1 MTNSGSA
8 SVGETH
14 GTSRAALERTV
25 HRPGVLDEIKTRPGI
40 AGKELR
46 RQQIA
51 LETIASTTG
60 GNEVAWRMDAALGER
75 KNVID
80 SGDVEVERRG
90 AVDAAPTAVTHHGVF
105 NRALLV
111 AAWRALGFLGAT

>member
-25 HRPGVLDEIKTRPGI
+25 DRPGVLDEIKTRPGI
-40 AGKELR
+40 AGKELG

-51 LETIASTTG
+51 LETIAAPARG
-60 GNEVAWRMDAALGER
+60 DEVAGRVNAALGER
-75 KNVID
+75 KDVVD
-80 SGDVEVERRG
+80 GGDVVVERRG
-90 AVDAAPTAVTHHGVF
+90 AVDTPAAAITHHGVL
-105 NRALLV
+105 NGALLV
-111 AAWRALGFLGAT
+111 ATGCALRSLGAT